1 MVTVIQTLPGTL
13 SPSNPIASANDPSR
27 VLALAST
34 AGFAFVTSKGA
45 WQPAPHFRVID
56 DALQR
61 VAIGSLRRLIVQVPI
76 RHGKSELIT
85 GNFPAFYLGHN
96 PDEGFMLG
104 TYNQKYARKWGRFA
118 RNKLNR
124 WGEVVF
130 GEGIRV
136 ADDSSAADE
145 WAIQDHTGGYFAAGV
160 GAGAVGRGGKVM
172 LIDDPFATQAEAS
185 SQNRRDV
192 VDEWYRG
199 TFRTRLAPGGAIIVV
214 MSRWDE
220 DDLIGRLLKREREEQ
235 PEIAGDEASYAP
247 EPWTVID
254 LPGIALED
262 GADGPKGP
270 GTYHDALGRKPG
282 EALWPRRWP
291 LPALLSMKHDMG
303 TPTFS
308 ANVQGRPLPATGGM
322 FQSAW
327 FRRYRFERDARVGGW
342 FVLEDGR
349 NTQIALSQCLV
360 FQVVDLAISEREEA
374 DFFVIGTFA
383 YHRITT
389 NMMVVSMFR
398 RRLNSLDQIKALQ
411 SEYLK
416 FRPEFV
422 AIESV
427 AYQASAVQ
435 HAVAAGLPARAVEPG
450 KDDKVTRAI
459 PAAARYEAGMIWHPL
474 ESSGPWVETMETELV
489 RFPKSKKDQVDTI
502 AYAALLTIGEA
513 TRTFAAG
520 TFVPGR

>member
-1 MVTVIQTLPGTL
+1 M
-13 SPSNPIASANDPSR
+13 
-27 VLALAST
+27 
-34 AGFAFVTSKGA
+34 
-45 WQPAPHFRVID
+45 ID

-61 VAIGSLRRLIVQVPI
+61 ICVGELKRLIVQVPI

-124 WGEVVF
+124 WGEAVF
-130 GEGIRV
+130 KQRIRV

-145 WAIQDHTGGYFAAGV
+145 WSIQDHTGGYFSAGV
-160 GAGAVGRGGKVM
+160 GGGAVGRGGKVL
-172 LIDDPFATQAEAS
+172 LIDDPFSSIKEAS
-185 SQNRRDV
+185 SQNRRDF

-254 LPGIALED
+254 LPGLALED

-282 EALWPRRWP
+282 EALWPARWP
-291 LPALLSMKHDMG
+291 AAALLQMKPEMG
-303 TPTFS
+303 SPIFS
-308 ANVQGRPLPATGGM
+308 ANVQGRPLPPGDGM
-322 FQSAW
+322 FKATW
-327 FRRYRFERDARVGGW
+327 FRRYRFERDPRVGGW

-349 NTQIALSQCLV
+349 ATQIALSQCMV
-360 FQVVDLAISEREEA
+360 FQVVDLAISEKKEA

-389 NMMVVSMFR
+389 NLLVVNMYR
-398 RRLNSLDQIKALQ
+398 KQINALEQIKALN

-427 AYQASAVQ
+427 AYQASVVT
-435 HAVAAGLPARAVEPG
+435 HAIAAGLPAVKLEPG
-450 KDDKVTRAI
+450 KEDKVTRAI
-459 PAAARYEAGMIWHPL
+459 PAAARYEAGMIWHPHNGAG
-474 ESSGPWVETMETELV
+474 SWVETMETELI
-489 RFPKSKKDQVDTI
+489 RFPKAKKDQVDTI
-502 AYAALLTIGEA
+502 AYAALLTIGESSK
-513 TRTFAAG
+513 TFAAG
-520 TFVPGR
+520 FYVPAR